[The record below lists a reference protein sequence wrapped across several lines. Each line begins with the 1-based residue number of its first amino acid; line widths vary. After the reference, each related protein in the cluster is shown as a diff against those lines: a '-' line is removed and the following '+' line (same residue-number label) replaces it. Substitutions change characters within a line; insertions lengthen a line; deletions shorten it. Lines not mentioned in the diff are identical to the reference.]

1 MATVTRENIGLL
13 NDKLTVKISKED
25 YYPAFEKTLKNHSKN
40 ANIPGF
46 RKGMVPAGMIKKM
59 YGPSIFSDE
68 VLRTVEKELMT
79 YLSNEKPE
87 IFAQPLPMDSNDVAK
102 LDMDNAA
109 DIEFSFEIG
118 LKPQYTLADPGAASL
133 TFHKVA
139 VTDDMVQEEI
149 NRMLIKGGKM
159 TEPEIIDN
167 PENVLNVLFTECDAD
182 GNAVE
187 GGITKE
193 NSLLL
198 KYFSPAIQKQL
209 EGKKKDD
216 SIVFQLEGSF
226 DGDMLATILQD
237 LGFAKDDAEA
247 AKKYFKLDVVKVGLV
262 EKRELN
268 EEFFGEV
275 YPGKAIATEDEFRK
289 QLAEEIQQHWNGQS
303 RNQLH
308 DQLYHYLLDETKMEF
323 PADFLK
329 RWLQNGGEQPKTPE
343 QVETEFPGFI
353 NSLKWTL
360 ISDKLV
366 QDNNLQVTQEEL
378 KDYMRADIMRYFG
391 QMQMG
396 DDTGWIDSYV
406 DRMMKDEK
414 QVDGSYR
421 RLVTEKL
428 FSWLESKATP
438 VEKEVS
444 AEELT
449 KMQHN
454 HAH

>member
-1 MATVTRENIGLL
+1 
-13 NDKLTVKISKED
+13 
-25 YYPAFEKTLKNHSKN
+25 
-40 ANIPGF
+40 
-46 RKGMVPAGMIKKM
+46 M
-59 YGPSIFSDE
+59 YGPAIFSDE
-68 VLRTVEKELMT
+68 VLRTIEKELMT
-79 YLSNEKPE
+79 YLNNEKPE
-87 IFAQPLPMDSNDVAK
+87 IFAQPLPMDKNDAAK

-109 DIEFSFEIG
+109 DIEFDFEIG
-118 LKPQYTLADPGAASL
+118 LKPQYTLADPGSASL

-149 NRMLIKGGKM
+149 NRMLMKGGKM
-159 TEPEIIDN
+159 TEPEVIDN

-198 KYFSPAIQKQL
+198 KYFSAAIQQQL

-216 SIVFQLEGSF
+216 SIIFQLEGSF

-247 AKKYFKLDVVKVGLV
+247 AKKYFKLEVVKIGFV

-289 QLAEEIQQHWNGQS
+289 QLADEIQQHWNGQS

-308 DQLYHYLLDETKMEF
+308 DQLYHYLLDETKMDF

-360 ISDKLV
+360 ISDKLI

-391 QMQMG
+391 QMAMG
-396 DDTGWIDSYV
+396 DDTSWIDSYV

-428 FSWLESKATP
+428 FNWLESKATP